1 MVDFLLE
8 VLKNLDICAA
18 RQENQRIHVNLVHT
32 GCAGRPSY
40 DIGEDLLRGFL
51 KAGFSWKDIADIL
64 GVCTKT
70 VFRRMRTCNLY
81 VTNPKYTE
89 ISSNDLEQEVRNIIN
104 QFPNSG
110 IRMVKGHLFSPQGI
124 KVTWM
129 RVRDT
134 LWKVD
139 PQGIVKRSVNCPI
152 ITRRIYNVPGSL
164 ALMHIDGN
172 HKLIRWGF
180 VIHGGIDGFSRKM
193 YLRCHTNNKASS
205 ALNVFQNFIHKF
217 GLTCRVRADQCV

>member
-32 GCAGRPSY
+32 GCAGKPSY

-51 KAGFSWKDIADIL
+51 EAGFSCKDIADIL

-180 VIHGGIDGFSRKM
+180 VIHGGIDGFSRKIM
-193 YLRCHTNNKASS
+193 YLRSIQIIRLLLC
-205 ALNVFQNFIHKF
+205 
-217 GLTCRVRADQCV
+217 